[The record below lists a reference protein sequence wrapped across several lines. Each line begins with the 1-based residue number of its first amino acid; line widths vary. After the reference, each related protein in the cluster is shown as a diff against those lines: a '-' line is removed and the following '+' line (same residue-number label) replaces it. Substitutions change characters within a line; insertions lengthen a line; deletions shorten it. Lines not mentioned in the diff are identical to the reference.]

1 MKLTVKV
8 STAGISRTSSAV
20 QMATILLQ
28 RERERARESESV
40 NLDGSQRFNKAE
52 REREIWKC
60 EREDRDGTV

>member
-28 RERERARESESV
+28 RERERERESEY
-40 NLDGSQRFNKAE
+40 Q
-52 REREIWKC
+52 
-60 EREDRDGTV
+60 

>member
-28 RERERARESESV
+28 RERER
-40 NLDGSQRFNKAE
+40 E
-52 REREIWKC
+52 REKVNISEFGWFSKI
-60 EREDRDGTV
+60 